1 MKVTMQKPSVYPNEG
16 FVVESVADYFS
27 SLGYRIAFAQNNF
40 EADLIA
46 VNEEDRSDYWTIE
59 AKGHTASI
67 TTDHNTA
74 LGQILKRMTDR
85 NKKYAIAVPQTSQM
99 VKECRKVPQW
109 LKQSIGLHFIFVNE
123 DGQISMYAPD
133 TQI

>member
-1 MKVTMQKPSVYPNEG
+1 MKKASIYPNEA
-16 FVVESVADYFS
+16 FVVESVADYFTTHS
-27 SLGYRIAFAQNNF
+27 YRTAFAQNNF
-40 EADLIA
+40 EPDLIA

-85 NKKYAIAVPQTSQM
+85 NKKYAIAVPETPQM
-99 VKECRKVPQW
+99 VRECRKVPLW
-109 LKQSIGLHFIFVNE
+109 LKQSIGLYVIFVDE
-123 DGQISMYAPD
+123 KGQISIYAPD
-133 TQI
+133 QQI